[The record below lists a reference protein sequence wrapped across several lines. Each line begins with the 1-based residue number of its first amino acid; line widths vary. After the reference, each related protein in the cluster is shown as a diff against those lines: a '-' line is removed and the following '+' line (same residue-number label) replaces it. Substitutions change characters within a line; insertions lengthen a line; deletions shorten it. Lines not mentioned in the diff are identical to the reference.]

1 MSQKHFLLAALCASI
16 LSLAGCSGLGAGAYN
31 NEKSIAS
38 DVNSYNLN
46 NVTQSNEGDTFSA
59 QVEKMEGMDTIWDC
73 SADAALETELSYDIT
88 LYSGKVK
95 LALISP
101 DEEVT
106 TLVELDSE
114 KGADDSSASPQDI
127 SAEGSSAAAAQNGP
141 AGDSSL
147 SATGTVSFTLQPG
160 ENRIKVV
167 AGEDT
172 GFDMSLTVP
181 EGEFGSLGF

>member
-1 MSQKHFLLAALCASI
+1 
-16 LSLAGCSGLGAGAYN
+16 
-31 NEKSIAS
+31 
-38 DVNSYNLN
+38 
-46 NVTQSNEGDTFSA
+46 
-59 QVEKMEGMDTIWDC
+59 MDTIWDC

-147 SATGTVSFTLQPG
+147 SATDTVSFTLQPG

-172 GFDMSLTVP
+172 GFNMSLTVP

>member
-16 LSLAGCSGLGAGAYN
+16 LSLAGCNGLSAGAYN

-59 QVEKMEGMDTIWDC
+59 QVENMEGMDTIWDC

-106 TLVELDSE
+106 TLVELDSG
-114 KGADDSSASPQDI
+114 K
-127 SAEGSSAAAAQNGP
+127 SAA
-141 AGDSSL
+141 
-147 SATGTVSFTLQPG
+147 GTVSFTLQPG